1 MRNCAGCEHGI
12 YCETWTQVKCLKKER
27 YINDPKREALRCKDY
42 KKDTREEDKKP
53 KCQCKHCLS
62 RVNED

>member
-1 MRNCAGCEHGI
+1 MRNCFNCENTI
-12 YCETWTQVKCLKKER
+12 YCDTFAEVKCTVKKR
-27 YINDPKREALRCKDY
+27 RVNDSKREALRCRDY

-62 RVNED
+62 RGKEV